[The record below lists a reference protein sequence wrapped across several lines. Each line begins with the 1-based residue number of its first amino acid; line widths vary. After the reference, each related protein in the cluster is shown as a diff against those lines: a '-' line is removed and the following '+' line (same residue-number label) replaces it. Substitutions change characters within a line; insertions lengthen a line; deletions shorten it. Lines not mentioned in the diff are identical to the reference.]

1 MDSNHWA
8 LVTQTFLLSQRFII
22 HNTMRHSGTH
32 THMHKHTLTCMHTR
46 SPSSHL
52 SQLADGGRMRGESWK
67 ETRRDSWR
75 EQLCFHSG
83 FNKFDVTEW
92 KKKKRMPGLP
102 GTTLL
107 LSEQM
112 LGHVSVLTNVDQILS
127 PSVSLWQ
134 PLYVGHFDS
143 WQVDPSLVFEAMICK
158 DAQNFPQRFR
168 LIWTWAH
175 HVNSLSGSR
184 NRYEM
189 ILTYDGA
196 LSCWRQPSEDCTV
209 FIKRWSWSTTILREA
224 VVKKKKYPTSSILLL
239 LLLLQLVIS
248 GEAVWIVNSLLSL

>member
-92 KKKKRMPGLP
+92 KKKRGCRGYLAPHCSWVSRCLAMWVCW
-102 GTTLL
+102 
-107 LSEQM
+107 QM
-112 LGHVSVLTNVDQILS
+112 LIRYCHLQS
-127 PSVSLWQ
+127 
-134 PLYVGHFDS
+134 
-143 WQVDPSLVFEAMICK
+143 
-158 DAQNFPQRFR
+158 R
-168 LIWTWAH
+168 
-175 HVNSLSGSR
+175 SGSR
-184 NRYEM
+184 FM
-189 ILTYDGA
+189 WDTLIVG
-196 LSCWRQPSEDCTV
+196 
-209 FIKRWSWSTTILREA
+209 KRIPL
-224 VVKKKKYPTSSILLL
+224 
-239 LLLLQLVIS
+239 
-248 GEAVWIVNSLLSL
+248 

>member
-1 MDSNHWA
+1 M
-8 LVTQTFLLSQRFII
+8 
-22 HNTMRHSGTH
+22 
-32 THMHKHTLTCMHTR
+32 
-46 SPSSHL
+46 
-52 SQLADGGRMRGESWK
+52 
-67 ETRRDSWR
+67 
-75 EQLCFHSG
+75 
-83 FNKFDVTEW
+83 
-92 KKKKRMPGLP
+92 KKKRMPGLP

-112 LGHVSVLTNVDQILS
+112 LGHVSVLRNVDQTLS

-134 PLYVGHFDS
+134 PLYVGHCDS

-158 DAQNFPQRFR
+158 DARNFPQRLW

-184 NRYEM
+184 NRYKM

-224 VVKKKKYPTSSILLL
+224 VVKKKKSHQQHPITTSTGHFWWGCSDCELTFELVANRDGTYHCSCVCGWHNSSVLKPQEISTGETRFE
-239 LLLLQLVIS
+239 LQSPPVFMRESS
-248 GEAVWIVNSLLSL
+248 GCCRNYSLIMYSRLSTVD